1 MGSSGLPNKPYTA
14 GFGVPASRTTDAGLF
29 HLGCSMGASIRT
41 ICALIM
47 GCLTSKIGG
56 PDRRANRRYGR
67 CAGSSLGMR
76 AALLNGIFG
85 RACGRDHRQPF
96 LGSRSLPPTG
106 GHGLT
111 YRASRGTSACAL
123 GLPQPVT
130 GSQPGAA
137 WYPVIVTPLSD
148 TVLLPV
154 VMSWN
159 ALWYSGPWAI
169 R

>member
-76 AALLNGIFG
+76 AALLTGYSGALADVII
-85 RACGRDHRQPF
+85 A
-96 LGSRSLPPTG
+96 SRSWAAD
-106 GHGLT
+106 HF
-111 YRASRGTSACAL
+111 RR
-123 GLPQPVT
+123 
-130 GSQPGAA
+130 PG
-137 WYPVIVTPLSD
+137 
-148 TVLLPV
+148 
-154 VMSWN
+154 VM
-159 ALWYSGPWAI
+159 G
-169 R
+169 